1 VAGLGGE
8 RAVARSKRLRR
19 TAVNDEGELLG
30 HAGWVYSDLLL
41 GIAVVFLAAVSF
53 QAILPVLVELDEA
66 ADGEGQFE
74 EEEEVVEA
82 EPVSRQ
88 CLAGIALDHVEVL
101 VSRDIRGDELAR
113 VALSQVSGELR
124 QMGID
129 PETVTFG
136 FMLAF
141 GGADDPNQGIARA
154 RSSSDALRAAMPQR
168 FERVVSRSY
177 WGGRSPEL
185 VNNVRIDLFPYITE
199 PCDDE

>member
-1 VAGLGGE
+1 VG
-8 RAVARSKRLRR
+8 RSKRSRR
-19 TAVNDEGELLG
+19 TAVNDEGEILG

-53 QAILPVLVELDEA
+53 QAILPVSVELDEA
-66 ADGEGQFE
+66 GDGDGQAE
-74 EEEEVVEA
+74 ELDEVVETD
-82 EPVSRQ
+82 PVSRQ

-101 VSRDIRGDELAR
+101 VSRETRGEDLAR
-113 VALSQVSGELR
+113 VALSQISGDLLA
-124 QMGID
+124 MGIN

-141 GGADDPNQGIARA
+141 GGADDPNQGISRA
-154 RSSSDALRAAMPQR
+154 RSTSEALRAAMPQR

-177 WGGRSPEL
+177 WGGRSAEL